1 VPATGSSDMPTT
13 PLKPAK
19 STGNA
24 DTVAK
29 KVDEDDFKEHA
40 VGDGGGNRHGSRGKV
55 WLKAYRWSNTHVTK
69 QSPCCNESLKEFSL

>member
-1 VPATGSSDMPTT
+1 MPATGSSDMPATL
-13 PLKPAK
+13 LKLAK

-40 VGDGGGNRHGSRGKV
+40 VGDGGGNRHGSRV
-55 WLKAYRWSNTHVTK
+55 LRVVLVVPSAVLQVR
-69 QSPCCNESLKEFSL
+69 EI